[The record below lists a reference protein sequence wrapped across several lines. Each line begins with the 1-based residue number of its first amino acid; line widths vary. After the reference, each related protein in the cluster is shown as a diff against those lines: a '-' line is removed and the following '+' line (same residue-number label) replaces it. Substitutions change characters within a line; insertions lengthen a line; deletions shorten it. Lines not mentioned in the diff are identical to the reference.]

1 MPFTTLQKFYS
12 TAFAVL
18 ALAAGLAH
26 AEPAKARFPDALTTE
41 GMVVFE
47 VARHPVAISGPQIWI
62 SEAEIDGK
70 RYRGLLQS
78 GSLFAVVLPP
88 GEHVLESLHGESPNR
103 QTSFFGG
110 VTVGYHPGAKW
121 PTNRTFTIEAGKVT
135 SLGGMLFMEN
145 KPNER
150 GFRLAY
156 IDSSATPPSL
166 MAANPMLGAAI
177 GPDKLLT
184 APGEYVTPAQLTALR
199 TEMLEAK
206 FKTMTPTAIANANFV
221 AGDAGSFAWLVK
233 GAGNA
238 ASLKV
243 VDPGTFRFRKCREWG
258 AGAACYLTD
267 DSVLLIDA
275 KGKKIVHHPVD
286 FEVNDFLAF
295 GDSIVLI
302 DPRFR
307 LLISRDGGRNW
318 ALDESLK
325 VEKGTIALF
334 ALLGA
339 GAKGFYV
346 HSTQLFGKP
355 EVKRLL
361 YSPYEKLALRLIDMP
376 PEIEKIDFLL
386 ETEQGLYVVFR
397 TAKNT
402 APVYYLADGQTQ
414 WEKKAIIPGWGCNR
428 LYADRNDSKH
438 LTAICSSNTE
448 SNAKEFL
455 SDDGALN
462 WRNGPQTSP

>member
-1 MPFTTLQKFYS
+1 MPFTSLRKFYS

-18 ALAAGLAH
+18 ALAAADSH
-26 AEPAKARFPDALTTE
+26 AEAAKARFPDALTSE

-47 VARHPVAISGPQIWI
+47 IARHPVAVGPQIWI

-78 GSLFAVVLPP
+78 GSVFAVVLPP
-88 GEHVLESLHGESPNR
+88 GEHVLESLHGQSPNR
-103 QTSFFGG
+103 QTSYFSGMA
-110 VTVGYHPGAKW
+110 VGFSPAAHWA
-121 PTNRTFTIEAGKVT
+121 TRRTFTIEAGKIT

-156 IDSSATPPSL
+156 IDSRDTPPSL
-166 MAANPMLGAAI
+166 MAANPTLAAAI
-177 GPDKLLT
+177 GPDKFLT
-184 APGEYVTPAQLTALR
+184 APGDYISPVQLTALR

-206 FKTMTPTAIANANFV
+206 FKTMTPTALANANFV
-221 AGDAGSFAWLVK
+221 AGDAGSLAFLVK
-233 GAGNA
+233 GAGGA

-258 AGAACYLTD
+258 AGAACYLTNH
-267 DSVLLIDA
+267 SVLLIDG
-275 KGKKIVHHPVD
+275 KGRKIVQHPAD

-295 GDSIVLI
+295 GDSIVLV
-302 DPRFR
+302 DPGFR

-325 VEKGTIALF
+325 VDKATLALRP
-334 ALLGA
+334 LLGA

-346 HSTQLFGKP
+346 HSTYLFDKP
-355 EVKRLL
+355 QVKKLL
-361 YSPYEKLALRLIDMP
+361 YSPYEKLALRPIDMP
-376 PEIEKIDFLL
+376 PELEKIDVVL
-386 ETEQGLYVVFR
+386 ETEQGLYAMFR

-402 APVYYLADGQTQ
+402 APVYYLANGQTQ

-428 LYADRNDSKH
+428 MYADRNDGKR
-438 LTAICSSNTE
+438 LTVVCSSNSE
-448 SNAKEFL
+448 PEAREFV
-455 SDDGALN
+455 SDDGALS